1 MGQDTF
7 LIWSISKSCWHSLF
21 KKIFLIYF
29 WLHWAFIAAH
39 RLSLL
44 EVSGGDS
51 LVVVPRLLIVVASF
65 VAEHGHQG
73 VGALLAPPL
82 GCGSGPRGDPGRLG
96 PS

>member
-1 MGQDTF
+1 MHIKRDLDTLLRPF
-7 LIWSISKSCWHSLF
+7 FKISFKF
-21 KKIFLIYF
+21 KKFFLIYF

-73 VGALLAPPL
+73 VGALVV
-82 GCGSGPRGDPGRLG
+82 S
-96 PS
+96 

>member
-73 VGALLAPPL
+73 VGALVV
-82 GCGSGPRGDPGRLG
+82 S
-96 PS
+96 